1 MMRHEMGEE
10 DRRIGKERKGEQRKG
25 KEGRGKEVFK
35 VAG

>member
-1 MMRHEMGEE
+1 MMRHEMGE
-10 DRRIGKERKGEQRKG
+10 DRRIGKERRAKERKG

>member
-10 DRRIGKERKGEQRKG
+10 DRRIGKERKG

>member
-1 MMRHEMGEE
+1 MMRHEMGE
-10 DRRIGKERKGEQRKG
+10 DRRIGKERKG

>member
-1 MMRHEMGEE
+1 MMRHEMGE